1 MRKNENLQI
10 IFYRAAI
17 LMEMLLAGCILLMIL
32 ILTGVMLADYF
43 ADVKSLYYDD
53 AFENFLRKILSF
65 AIGIEFVKMLVQHRP
80 ENVIDVLIFA
90 ISRQMIVEH
99 TGIIEMLLRI
109 VGIGLLFAI
118 QKFLIAKT
126 KVTDGGGMNHYI
138 CESEDEDG

>member
-53 AFENFLRKILSF
+53 AF
-65 AIGIEFVKMLVQHRP
+65 
-80 ENVIDVLIFA
+80 
-90 ISRQMIVEH
+90 
-99 TGIIEMLLRI
+99 
-109 VGIGLLFAI
+109 
-118 QKFLIAKT
+118 
-126 KVTDGGGMNHYI
+126 
-138 CESEDEDG
+138 